1 MKVTN
6 FIKRNLNNNFFLGTL
21 IIFYAVLI
29 GAIYLF
35 VNWYLPDATD
45 EDTKILYRVFLG
57 IIGVCYFLLLWIWK
71 HRDYK

>member
-6 FIKRNLNNNFFLGTL
+6 FINRNLNNNFFLGTL

-57 IIGVCYFLLLWIWK
+57 IIGVCYLLLFWIWE
-71 HRDYK
+71 HRNSK